1 MDHNIDA
8 KKELFEA
15 ILKLKTQADC
25 DAFFDDLLTKKELE
39 AMSQRIHAAKLLL
52 AGKTYEQIIKDT
64 QISSTTLSR
73 ISTCVRYGKGGYK
86 LVLGEKNVK

>member
-1 MDHNIDA
+1 MDHNMDA

-15 ILKLKTQADC
+15 ILKLETIEAC

-39 AMSQRIHAAKLLL
+39 AMSQRVHAAKLIL
-52 AGKTYEQIIKDT
+52 AGKTYEQIIKET

-73 ISTCVRYGKGGYK
+73 ISTCVRYGKGGYRM
-86 LVLGEKNVK
+86 VLGKKNDK